1 MKKIDS
7 ESKGIT
13 GFLRTFKQIVEEIDK
28 ENKINKIVFTGNKFT
43 CTPFVELLTYVIRS
57 MNKEII
63 YVPAINLDEPY
74 KVILSSVDCDFVK
87 GGDPYNPEL
96 VVVMGGLAMPGGPE
110 IPSVEKFLEKIG
122 NKDKKVIGVCFMS
135 IFEKSG
141 WCNVIPFDH
150 MIDIFM
156 DSSIF
161 GR

>member
-1 MKKIDS
+1 LKKIDS

>member
-13 GFLRTFKQIVEEIDK
+13 GFLRTFKQIVEDIDK
-28 ENKINKIVFTGNKFT
+28 EKEIKKIVFTGNKFT

-74 KVILSSVDCDFVK
+74 KVILSNVDCDFVK

-96 VVVMGGLAMPGGPE
+96 VVIMGGLAMPGGPE

-161 GR
+161 RR

>member
-7 ESKGIT
+7 ESKGIS
-13 GFLRTFKQIVEEIDK
+13 GFLRTFKQIVEDIDK
-28 ENKINKIVFTGNKFT
+28 EKEIKKIVFAGNKFT

-63 YVPAINLDEPY
+63 YFPAINLDEPY

-96 VVVMGGLAMPGGPE
+96 VVIMGGLAMPGGPE

-122 NKDKKVIGVCFMS
+122 NKDKKIIGVCFMS

-161 GR
+161 RR

>member
-1 MKKIDS
+1 LKKIDS

-13 GFLRTFKQIVEEIDK
+13 GFLRTFKQIVEDIDK
-28 ENKINKIVFTGNKFT
+28 EKEIKKIVFTGNKFT

-110 IPSVEKFLEKIG
+110 IPSVEKFLEIIG

-141 WCNVIPFDH
+141 WLNVIPFDH
-150 MIDIFM
+150 VIDIFM

-161 GR
+161 RR

>member
-13 GFLRTFKQIVEEIDK
+13 GFLRSFKQIIDDLNEEK
-28 ENKINKIVFTGNKFT
+28 EIKKIVFTGNKFT
-43 CTPFVELLTYVIRS
+43 CTPFIELLTYVIRS

-63 YVPAINLDEPY
+63 YVPAINLDDPY
-74 KVILSSVDCDFVK
+74 KVVLSNVDCDFVK
-87 GGDPYNPEL
+87 GGDPYNPDL
-96 VVVMGGLAMPGGPE
+96 VIVMGGLAMPGGPE
-110 IPSVEKFLEKIG
+110 IPSVGKFLEKIG

-141 WCNVIPFDH
+141 WCDIIPFDH

-161 GR
+161 RR

>member
-1 MKKIDS
+1 LKKIES

-13 GFLRTFKQIVEEIDK
+13 GFLRTFKQIVEDINKEKEIK
-28 ENKINKIVFTGNKFT
+28 KIVFTGNKYT

-63 YVPAINLDEPY
+63 YVPTINLDDPY
-74 KVILSSVDCDFVK
+74 KVILSNVDCDFVK
-87 GGDPYNPEL
+87 GGDPYIPDL
-96 VVVMGGLAMPGGPE
+96 VILLGGLAMPGGPE
-110 IPSVEKFLEKIG
+110 IPLVQKFLEKIG

-141 WCNVIPFDH
+141 WCGIIPFDY
-150 MIDIFM
+150 MIDTFM
-156 DSSIF
+156 DSSIY

>member
-13 GFLRTFKQIVEEIDK
+13 GFLRSFKQIIEDINKEKEIK
-28 ENKINKIVFTGNKFT
+28 KIVFTGNKFT

-63 YVPAINLDEPY
+63 YVPAINLDDPY
-74 KVILSSVDCDFVK
+74 KVILSSVDCDFIK
-87 GGDPYNPEL
+87 GGDPYNPDL
-96 VVVMGGLAMPGGPE
+96 VIVMGGLAMPGGPE

-161 GR
+161 RR

>member
-1 MKKIDS
+1 MKKIES
-7 ESKGIT
+7 EAKGIT
-13 GFLRTFKQIVEEIDK
+13 GFLRSFKQIVDDIDK
-28 ENKINKIVFTGNKFT
+28 EKEIKKIVFTGNKFT

-57 MNKEII
+57 MGKEII
-63 YVPAINLDEPY
+63 YVPAINLDDPY
-74 KVILSSVDCDFVK
+74 KVSLSGVDCDFVK

-96 VVVMGGLAMPGGPE
+96 VVIMGGLAMPGGPE

-135 IFEKSG
+135 IFEKSE
-141 WCNVIPFDH
+141 WCKVIPFDY
-150 MIDIFM
+150 MVDIFM

>member
-1 MKKIDS
+1 MKKIET

-13 GFLRTFKQIVEEIDK
+13 GFLRSFKQIVED
-28 ENKINKIVFTGNKFT
+28 INKEKEIKRIVFTGNKFT
-43 CTPFVELLTYVIRS
+43 CTPFVELLAYVIRS
-57 MNKEII
+57 MGKEII
-63 YVPAINLDEPY
+63 YVPAINLDDPY
-74 KVILSSVDCDFVK
+74 KVILSNVDCDFVR
-87 GGDPYNPEL
+87 GGDPYNPDL

-122 NKDKKVIGVCFMS
+122 NNKKVIGVCFMS
-135 IFEKSG
+135 IFDKSG
-141 WCNVIPFDH
+141 WCNIIKFDY

>member
-13 GFLRTFKQIVEEIDK
+13 GFLRTFKQIVEDIDK
-28 ENKINKIVFTGNKFT
+28 EKEIKKIVFTGNKFT

-57 MNKEII
+57 MKKEII

-74 KVILSSVDCDFVK
+74 KVILSNVDCDFVK

-96 VVVMGGLAMPGGPE
+96 VVIMGGLAMPGGPE

-161 GR
+161 RR